1 MGELEHEIHMGND
14 ENRNREGVQF
24 VLIEK
29 EKCQKRETKEENN
42 RIENKMEE
50 RQIPLNLY
58 KE

>member
-1 MGELEHEIHMGND
+1 MGND

-42 RIENKMEE
+42 RIENKMKE

>member
-14 ENRNREGVQF
+14 ENRNKEGVQF

-50 RQIPLNLY
+50 RL
-58 KE
+58 